1 MNTLPIDKP
10 AGRHAIAS
18 SGLQDLLHRG
28 EPVAYALLRVGF
40 AVILFTHGFPK
51 IFGSA
56 LERTVG
62 NIDTKL
68 NLPFPW
74 AWGYMIGTLE
84 TLGMV
89 LLAIGFGTRLIASM
103 VFVEMLVIIFGVL
116 WPTWV
121 WYKFG
126 IEYPLL
132 MALLALYMCFRG
144 SGRYSVDRL
153 RGIELGG
160 LRD

>member
-1 MNTLPIDKP
+1 MDTHIDKFASPHSNASLGLPVVLQRWEP
-10 AGRHAIAS
+10 A
-18 SGLQDLLHRG
+18 
-28 EPVAYALLRVGF
+28 AYALLRVGF
-40 AVILFTHGFPK
+40 AIIMFTHGFPK

-132 MALLALYMCFRG
+132 MALLALYLCFRG
-144 SGRYSVDRL
+144 SGRYSIDRV
-153 RGIELGG
+153 RGVEFGG